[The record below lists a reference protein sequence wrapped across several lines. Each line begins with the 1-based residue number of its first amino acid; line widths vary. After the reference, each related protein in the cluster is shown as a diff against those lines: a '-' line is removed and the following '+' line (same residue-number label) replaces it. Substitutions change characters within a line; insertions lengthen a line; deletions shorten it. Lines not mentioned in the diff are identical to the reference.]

1 MSFNKG
7 TLATIVHGQAHTV
20 TDDWELKRRK
30 RAITVWRRSTAA
42 DTAAWRERQREAA
55 RLAEA
60 RGEDTFSIYR
70 NDAGESRLSPQ
81 DVYLDFELGDIVQI
95 VRGRCSAQL
104 GYHSVRNCAEVLL
117 PSGELAFIEK
127 KYLSPIAA

>member
-7 TLATIVHGQAHTV
+7 TLATIVHGQAHEV
-20 TDDWELKRRK
+20 TDSWALKRRK
-30 RAITVWRRSTAA
+30 RAITVWRPATAD

-60 RGEDTFSIYR
+60 AGESTFGIYMD
-70 NDAGESRLSPQ
+70 DAGESRLPPQ
-81 DVYLDFELGDIVQI
+81 SVYLNFELGDVVQI
-95 VRGRCSAQL
+95 VRGRCSARL
-104 GYHSVRNCAEVLL
+104 GWNNVRNCAEVLL

>member
-7 TLATIVHGQAHTV
+7 TLATIVHGQAHEV
-20 TDDWELKRRK
+20 TDSWALERHT
-30 RAITVWRRSTAA
+30 RAITVWRRSTSE
-42 DTAAWRERQREAA
+42 DTAAWRARQREAA

-70 NDAGESRLSPQ
+70 DDAGESRLSPQ
-81 DVYLDFELGDIVQI
+81 DVYLDFALGDIVQI
-95 VRGRCSAQL
+95 VRGRCSARL
-104 GYHSVRNCAEVLL
+104 GYHDVRNCAEVLL
-117 PSGELAFIEK
+117 PSGEIAFIEK